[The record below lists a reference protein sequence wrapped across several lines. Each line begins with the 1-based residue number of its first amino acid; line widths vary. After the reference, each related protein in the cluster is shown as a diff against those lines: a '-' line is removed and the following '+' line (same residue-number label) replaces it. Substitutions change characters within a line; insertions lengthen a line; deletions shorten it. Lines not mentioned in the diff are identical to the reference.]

1 MILPDFTVMVGS
13 AVTPSGLVILKVT
26 VCFANSVSLTVLFT
40 SAIATLI
47 VPVAVS

>member
-1 MILPDFTVMVGS
+1 MVGS
-13 AVTPSGLVILKVT
+13 AVTPSGLVMLKVT